1 MNLKDLHDYQKYAI
15 DLILYKT
22 FCALFLDCGLGKTV
36 ITLSAIM
43 ELLHNTFEVSRVLVV
58 APLRVA
64 RDTWSNEC
72 AKWEH
77 LKHLRISK
85 ILGNKDERIRAI
97 NRRADIYI
105 INRENIAW
113 LVDHYKASFPYDMV
127 VLDELSS
134 FKNSTSGRFNAIK
147 KVRPYIKRI
156 VGLTGTPAP
165 NGLIDLWSQIYLLDK
180 GERLGRFIG
189 KYRRDYFSCFR
200 LPNTNIDIDFK
211 PLAGAEQ
218 SIYDKLSDICISMKS
233 ADYIKM
239 PERIDNFVEVSLD
252 DKEEQL
258 YSQLERDAL
267 LPFVTGD
274 IDAVN
279 AAALTNKLLQ
289 MANGA
294 VYDENGSVKHI
305 HDRKLD
311 ALEDLIE
318 AANGKPLLIFYNFK
332 HDKERIAKRFNAVDL
347 RSSESCIA
355 WNNGDIEIA
364 MAQPA
369 SVGHGLNLQAGG
381 SIIIWFGLNWSLEL
395 YSQANAR
402 LWRQGQ
408 KNTVVVHH
416 IVTKGTMDESVIAAI
431 RKKGKGQAELIQAL
445 KARIGGGAYE

>member
-1 MNLKDLHDYQKYAI
+1 MHDYQKYTVDFIIKNTACG
-15 DLILYKT
+15 LL
-22 FCALFLDCGLGKTV
+22 LEMGLGKSV
-36 ITLSAIM
+36 ITLTAIV
-43 ELLHNTFEVSRVLVV
+43 ELLHNSFEVSKVLVV

-77 LKHLRISK
+77 LKHLKISK
-85 ILGNKDERIRAI
+85 ILGNRDERIRAI
-97 NRRADIYI
+97 NRKADIYI
-105 INRENIAW
+105 INRENVAW
-113 LVDHYKASFPYDMV
+113 LVDHFKKSFPYDMV

-134 FKNSTSGRFNAIK
+134 FKSSDSGRFKAIK
-147 KVRPYIKRI
+147 QVRPYIKRI

-165 NGLIDLWSQIYLLDK
+165 NSLVDLWAQIYLLDK

-200 LPNTNIDIDFK
+200 LPNTNIDIKFT

-218 SIYDKLSDICISMKS
+218 AIYDKLSDICISMK
-233 ADYIKM
+233 AVDYIEM
-239 PERIDNFVEVSLD
+239 PGRIDNFVEVSLND
-252 DKEEQL
+252 NERKL
-258 YSQLERDAL
+258 YTQLERDAL
-267 LPFVTGD
+267 LPFATGD

-279 AAALTNKLLQ
+279 AAVLAGKLLQ

-294 VYDENGSVKHI
+294 IYDEYKEIKHI

-318 AANGKPLLIFYNFK
+318 SANGKPVLIFYNFK
-332 HDKERIAKRFNAVDL
+332 HDKARIAKRFNAIEL
-347 RSSESCIA
+347 RSEESCDD
-355 WNNGDIEIA
+355 WIEGKIPIA

-369 SVGHGLNLQAGG
+369 SVGHGLNLQSGG
-381 SIIIWFGLNWSLEL
+381 HIIIWFGLNWSLEL
-395 YSQANAR
+395 YLQANAR

-431 RKKGKGQAELIQAL
+431 VKKEKGQTELMQAL
-445 KARIGGGAYE
+445 KAKIGGVKCN

>member
-1 MNLKDLHDYQKYAI
+1 MHEYQNYCVEFIIKNNACG
-15 DLILYKT
+15 LL
-22 FCALFLDCGLGKTV
+22 LDCGLGKSV
-36 ITLSAIM
+36 ITLTAIV
-43 ELLHNTFEVSRVLVV
+43 ELLHNTFEVGKVLVV

-64 RDTWSNEC
+64 KDTWSNEC

-77 LKHLRISK
+77 LKHIKISK

-97 NRRADIYI
+97 NRKADIYI
-105 INRENIAW
+105 INRENVAW
-113 LVDHYKASFPYDMV
+113 LVGHYKKSFPYDMV

-134 FKNSTSGRFNAIK
+134 FKSSKAERFKAIK
-147 KVRPYIKRI
+147 LVRPYIKRI

-165 NGLIDLWSQIYLLDK
+165 NGLQDLWAQIYLLDK

-200 LPNTNIDIDFK
+200 LPNTNIDIKFT
-211 PLAGAEQ
+211 PIAGAEQ
-218 SIYDKLSDICISMKS
+218 AIYDKLSDICVSMK
-233 ADYIKM
+233 AVDYITM
-239 PERIDNFVEVSLD
+239 PERIDNFVEVILD
-252 DKEEQL
+252 DKEQKL
-258 YSQLERDAL
+258 YTQLERDAL
-267 LPFVTGD
+267 LPFATGD

-279 AAALTNKLLQ
+279 AAVLAGKLLQ
-289 MANGA
+289 MANGT
-294 VYDENGSVKHI
+294 VYDENKKAKYI

-318 AANGKPLLIFYNFK
+318 SANGKPVLIFYNFK
-332 HDKERIAKRFNAVDL
+332 HDKERIATRFNAIDL
-347 RSSESCIA
+347 KDSCDA
-355 WNNGDIEIA
+355 WNRGEIQVA

-369 SVGHGLNLQAGG
+369 SVGHGLNLQDGG

-395 YSQANAR
+395 YLQANAR

-431 RKKGKGQAELIQAL
+431 RKKEKGQAELMQAL
-445 KARIGGGAYE
+445 KAKIGGVKCN

>member
-1 MNLKDLHDYQKYAI
+1 MELHEYQKYCIKFVLKNPATGI
-15 DLILYKT
+15 
-22 FCALFLDCGLGKTV
+22 FLDCGLGKSV
-36 ITLSAIM
+36 IALTAIV

-64 RDTWSNEC
+64 RDVWSNEC

-85 ILGNKDERIRAI
+85 ILGSKDERVRAI
-97 NRRADIYI
+97 NRKADIYV
-105 INRENIAW
+105 INRENVAW
-113 LVDHYKASFPYDMV
+113 LVAQYDGCFPFDMV

-134 FKNSTSGRFNAIK
+134 FKSAKSERFKAIK
-147 KVRPYIKRI
+147 KVRPFIKRI

-189 KYRRDYFSCFR
+189 KYRRDYFSCYT
-200 LPNTNIDIDFK
+200 LPGTNIDIKFT

-218 SIYDKLSDICISMKS
+218 AIYDRLSDICISMK
-233 ADYIKM
+233 AVDYIVM
-239 PERIDNFVEVSLD
+239 PDRIDNFVEVYMD
-252 DKEEQL
+252 EKENAL
-258 YSQLERDAL
+258 YSQLERDAI
-267 LPFVTGD
+267 LPFANGD

-279 AAALTNKLLQ
+279 AAVLTGKLLQ

-294 VYDENGSVKHI
+294 VYNEHGFYRHI
-305 HDRKLD
+305 HNRKLD

-318 AANGKPLLIFYNFK
+318 SANGKPVLIFYNFK
-332 HDKERIAKRFNAVDL
+332 HDKERIAERFKAVDL
-347 RSSESCIA
+347 RSTESCDN
-355 WNNGDIEIA
+355 WNKGDITIA

-381 SIIIWFGLNWSLEL
+381 CIIIWFGLNWSLEL
-395 YSQANAR
+395 YLQANAR

-416 IVTKGTMDESVIAAI
+416 IVTKGTMDECVIAAI
-431 RKKGKGQAELIQAL
+431 AKKEKGQAALIHAL
-445 KARIGGGAYE
+445 KARIGGSKCQ